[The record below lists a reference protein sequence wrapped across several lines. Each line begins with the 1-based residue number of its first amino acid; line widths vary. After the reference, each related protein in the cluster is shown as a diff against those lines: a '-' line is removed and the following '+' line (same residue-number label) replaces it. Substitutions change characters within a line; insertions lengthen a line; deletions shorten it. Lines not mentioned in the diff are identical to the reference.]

1 MTKSKPRYFDP
12 EEPTD
17 KLPKSKK
24 KSLKKTKQT
33 RVIKIRPNFSEEAI
47 TKQRI
52 NHRKNEEKRH
62 KVDPKL
68 IEKYRRGAG
77 IENVRNIKTKLLVS
91 KLKRKEKAVE
101 WSAEQTARVEQ
112 LMVEDAGV
120 LEADDGEVTRQFKQ
134 TEIVKHVDITAATK
148 HFNLELTDFGPY
160 RMKYTRNGRHLLLGT
175 YFRLCLILYER
186 DIGNVSILRR
196 SWLIIE

>member
-24 KSLKKTKQT
+24 KQVKKPKQT

-47 TKQRI
+47 IKQRI
-52 NHRKNEEKRH
+52 NHRKNEEKRR
-62 KVDPKL
+62 KLDPKL
-68 IEKYRRGAG
+68 VEKYRRGAG

-120 LEADDGEVTRQFKQ
+120 LEADDGEVTRQFRQ

-160 RMKYTRNGRHLLLGT
+160 RMKYTRNGRHLLLGN
-175 YFRLCLILYER
+175 YFTRALTL
-186 DIGNVSILRR
+186 V
-196 SWLIIE
+196 